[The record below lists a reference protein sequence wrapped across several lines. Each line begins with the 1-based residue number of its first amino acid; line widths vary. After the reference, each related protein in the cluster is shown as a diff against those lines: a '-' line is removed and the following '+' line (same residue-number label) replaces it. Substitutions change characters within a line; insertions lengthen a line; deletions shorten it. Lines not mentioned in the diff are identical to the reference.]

1 MFAPVSLLSIH
12 WSCQVVPALFPCLS
26 RMYWLFRDS
35 AVASFSG
42 ASLCVGHKPRGYI
55 TCTLC
60 PFVSAVRTPLPPLG
74 LLCFGGRRNE
84 GDSGRIRCGA
94 EGDAVAS
101 TAASAGV
108 AGEAQGLRP
117 RGRLRLLGRALAGGA
132 QPPREGHRGLVI
144 LVITSWLFIAILD
157 LRICLCC
164 VYSRLLTEEMRV
176 CGEFHVVFRSKI
188 CVFPFLVHETEIPD
202 SWF

>member
-1 MFAPVSLLSIH
+1 M
-12 WSCQVVPALFPCLS
+12 
-26 RMYWLFRDS
+26 
-35 AVASFSG
+35 
-42 ASLCVGHKPRGYI
+42 
-55 TCTLC
+55 CTLC
-60 PFVSAVRTPLPPLG
+60 PFASAVRTPLPPLG

-101 TAASAGV
+101 TAASAGA

-117 RGRLRLLGRALAGGA
+117 RGCLRLLGRALAGGA

-157 LRICLCC
+157 LRICLRCF
-164 VYSRLLTEEMRV
+164 YSRLLTRIAL
-176 CGEFHVVFRSKI
+176 VVLDLENL
-188 CVFPFLVHETEIPD
+188 VFSGSFGSLD
-202 SWF
+202 